1 MAGRKLIND
10 VSDITMKRVTQIFLM
25 LILMS
30 VPVYADDM
38 RDGLSAYSRGEYRST
53 FEKFKLL
60 AEQGDGQAQWYLSG
74 LYARGLGVNQ
84 DFVQALKWSAIAGAN
99 GIEIAIYGRDIL
111 PLLLL
116 TLSGQI

>member
-1 MAGRKLIND
+1 
-10 VSDITMKRVTQIFLM
+10 
-25 LILMS
+25 MS

-111 PLLLL
+111 QKKMTSTQINRAYRL
-116 TLSGQI
+116 GQEWMSEYNFRRRGSQ